1 MRHEQALRVRIHG
14 RVQGVWYRA
23 WTTEEASELGLDG
36 WVRNRRDGS
45 VEAVFAGRAA
55 DVAAMLELCRE
66 GPPLARVDRID
77 QEPEEG
83 PVAVGF
89 EQRPTA

>member
-1 MRHEQALRVRIHG
+1 MMARRQVRVAISG

-45 VEAVFAGRAA
+45 VEAVFAGRGE
-55 DVAAMLELCRE
+55 DVDRMLALCRE
-66 GPPLARVDRID
+66 GPPLAIVDKVACVDD
-77 QEPEEG
+77 QSSLNP
-83 PVAVGF
+83 GF
-89 EQRPTA
+89 RQLPTA